1 MQDLLKLILNF
12 GDQIIFFFKIYIYMY
27 IFFSIE
33 AFYFTCWG
41 LYNLLITC
49 FGNIAWNDLYH
60 SYIKADISV

>member
-1 MQDLLKLILNF
+1 
-12 GDQIIFFFKIYIYMY
+12 MY

-41 LYNLLITC
+41 LYNVLITC